1 MHITHPLNALAPA
14 LALGIAAA
22 WSCQPAAAQAELK
35 GKTVQLYIG
44 GGIGGAI
51 DAVARTFAPHLA
63 KHLPGEPTL
72 VQSNMG
78 GNGGAQAAQYVFNAA
93 VKDGTAI
100 AMVNAGPVSDPL
112 MRGPQLG
119 YDPRRFRWIGSLQR
133 GDTVCS
139 VWHTSQVKSVAD
151 ARKIEVPFASAGAAS
166 SLHRSA
172 LLMNA
177 IIGTRLKPIAGFD
190 GGSALLALERGE
202 VEGICNQLASQR
214 TTRPQW
220 LKEGKLRPIVF
231 VAMSVDPEF
240 ASVPRAFDLV
250 ADAAGR
256 HVLELYLLP
265 WEFNHSFMLPPGAP
279 DAAVTAWRAAFD
291 KAVKEPGYLAD
302 AAKRLQKI
310 EPRSG
315 GEVTSLVEKL
325 YATPK
330 EIVDRTNAAT
340 SASK

>member
-1 MHITHPLNALAPA
+1 MRGAALWPVM
-14 LALGIAAA
+14 LAILGLA
-22 WSCQPAAAQAELK
+22 SCSGSVLAQLDFK
-35 GKTVQLYIG
+35 GRTVNVYIG
-44 GGIGGAI
+44 GGVGGAI
-51 DAVARTFAPHLA
+51 DAVARTFAPYLA
-63 KHLPGEPTL
+63 RHLPGEPTL

-78 GNGGAQAAQYVFNAA
+78 GNGGAQAAQYLYNAA

-119 YDPRRFRWIGSLQR
+119 YDPRRFGWIGSLQR

-139 VWHTSQVKSVAD
+139 VWHTSQVRSVED
-151 ARKIEVPFASAGAAS
+151 ARKHEVPFASAGAAS

-220 LKEGKLRPIVF
+220 LKDGKLKPIVF

-250 ADAAGR
+250 KDEAGR
-256 HVLELYLLP
+256 QVLDLYLLP

-279 DAAVTAWRAAFD
+279 EGALGAWRAAFD
-291 KAVKEPGYLAD
+291 KAVAEPGYLAD

-310 EPRSG
+310 EPRTG
-315 GEVTSLVEKL
+315 AEVASLVAKL

-330 EIVDRTNAAT
+330 EIVDSTNAAT
-340 SASK
+340 TQK

>member
-1 MHITHPLNALAPA
+1 MRSGFLGCCGALLLGLVASCSAALA
-14 LALGIAAA
+14 
-22 WSCQPAAAQAELK
+22 QVDYK
-35 GKTVQLYIG
+35 GRTVHVYIG
-44 GGIGGAI
+44 GGVGGAI
-51 DAVARTFAPHLA
+51 DAVARTITPYLA
-63 KHLPGEPTL
+63 RHLPGAPTL

-78 GNGGAQAAQYVFNAA
+78 GNGGAQAAQYLFNAA

-119 YDPRRFRWIGSLQR
+119 YDPRRFGWIGSLQR

-139 VWHTSQVKSVAD
+139 VWHASQVKSVED
-151 ARKIEVPFASAGAAS
+151 ARKLEVPFASAGAAS
-166 SLHRSA
+166 TLHRSA
-172 LLMNA
+172 LLVNA
-177 IIGTRLKPIAGFD
+177 LVGTRFKPIGGFD

-220 LKEGKLRPIVF
+220 LKEGKLKPIIF
-231 VAMSVDPEF
+231 VAMTVDPEF
-240 ASVPRAFDLV
+240 ATVPRAFDLV
-250 ADAAGR
+250 QGEANR
-256 HVLELYLLP
+256 QVLELYLLP
-265 WEFNHSFMLPPGAP
+265 WEFNHSFMLPPEAP
-279 DAAVTAWRAAFD
+279 QTALVAWRAAFER
-291 KAVKEPGYLAD
+291 AVREPGYIAD

-315 GEVTSLVEKL
+315 SEVAGLVEKL

-340 SASK
+340 AASK